1 MKNGSLKRV
10 VLATIL
16 ALALAASFIAGKA
29 FAADSR
35 LDLAIDNV
43 VKAIALLEA
52 ASDPNHPHRPFGRHR
67 DKAVTLLKR
76 AIDQVEKAKDSADK
90 PPK

>member
-10 VLATIL
+10 VLATLLPL
-16 ALALAASFIAGKA
+16 ALAGSFVAGKA

-35 LDLAIDNV
+35 LDMAIENI

-52 ASDPNHPHRPFGRHR
+52 SSDPNHPDKPFGHHR
-67 DKAVTLLKR
+67 DKAITLLNR
-76 AIDQVEKAKDSADK
+76 AIEEVEKAKTSADE